1 MHKLSELT
9 TKIDDIQE
17 NSAQFSQRLRVM
29 ENIDRQGSRNRDA
42 SHESA
47 SGFEFPSGSARPREE
62 GQGQHSV
69 RVPRTEINNNIN
81 HMDSDA
87 QQEFVIIKDS
97 LSKVRL
103 PKELKVEDSRQ
114 GVRRGEQGRIVTI
127 GKCARYAETSLKLL
141 STINEDHVTAGDLN
155 DLIVINV
162 AMLRY
167 LQEEHSLVH
176 VNGSFGDGVERIYRN
191 FRRNTSV
198 FPPDAIEALQAA
210 VSMDAATFRGRGRGT
225 SGPFRGRGRGRGNS
239 IYNVN
244 QRIYRPNQHD
254 QASPFNPDV

>member
-1 MHKLSELT
+1 M
-9 TKIDDIQE
+9 
-17 NSAQFSQRLRVM
+17 
-29 ENIDRQGSRNRDA
+29 
-42 SHESA
+42 
-47 SGFEFPSGSARPREE
+47 
-62 GQGQHSV
+62 
-69 RVPRTEINNNIN
+69 
-81 HMDSDA
+81 
-87 QQEFVIIKDS
+87 
-97 LSKVRL
+97 

-167 LQEEHSLVH
+167 LQEEHALVH

-198 FPPDAIEALQAA
+198 FPPDVMRQNLEDADVAHQVHFVVADVA
-210 VSMDAATFRGRGRGT
+210 VVTVSTT
-225 SGPFRGRGRGRGNS
+225 
-239 IYNVN
+239 
-244 QRIYRPNQHD
+244 
-254 QASPFNPDV
+254 